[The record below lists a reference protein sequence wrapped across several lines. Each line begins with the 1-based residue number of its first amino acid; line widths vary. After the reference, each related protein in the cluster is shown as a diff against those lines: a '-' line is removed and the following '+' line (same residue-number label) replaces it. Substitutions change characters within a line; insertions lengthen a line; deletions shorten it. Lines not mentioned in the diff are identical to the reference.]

1 MRIADRSSSVADVG
15 ETAVSA
21 RKPNYNEKK
30 GDSVPRPNVLNSPI
44 CSGRSKVILYVA
56 AALSLFAALIHLWVM
71 PEHFE
76 EWWGYGTFLVAAM
89 AQGLYGL
96 ALLRWS
102 WQPLLLLG
110 IGGNLAVIVLYGIT
124 RTVGMPFFGPHV
136 GEVEGVGVA
145 DLFATTSELA
155 LVAALLGVL
164 LRDLPRERVVVALF
178 VLALGG
184 LFVGHLLHLMLSMTP
199 AH

>member
-1 MRIADRSSSVADVG
+1 MADVG
-15 ETAVSA
+15 ETAASA
-21 RKPNYNEKK
+21 RKPNFNEKE

-76 EWWGYGTFLVAAM
+76 EWWGYGTFFLVAAM

-110 IGGNLAVIVLYGIT
+110 IGGNLAVIALYSIT
-124 RTVGMPFFGPHV
+124 RTVGIPFFGPHV

-155 LVAALLGVL
+155 LVGALLGVV
-164 LRDLPRERVVVALF
+164 LRGLPRERVVVALF
-178 VLALGG
+178 VLALVG
-184 LFVGHLLHLMLSMTP
+184 LLVGHLLHLMLSLTP
-199 AH
+199 AHH